1 MSSHSGE
8 AFSLLSSILFSE
20 VIKSDYKIITLWA
33 DHSIMILL
41 NQVINK
47 FATVAN
53 VMCTAIHGVAGPI

>member
-20 VIKSDYKIITLWA
+20 VIKSDYKIIMA